1 VTAYRDGRYGE
12 AASAFDALA
21 RREADRG
28 RAAVLH
34 ANAGTAAARAERW
47 GEASWQLRRA
57 LELAPRDPIAAS
69 NLRRLREQL
78 GEGETEAQHF
88 TATLRGLPLR
98 LTLHENAWAASLAAT
113 AALLLLALWRTG
125 RAGAR
130 TAWCAT
136 ALLLAALAWWP
147 FASSAW
153 AREVAACGRH
163 RAAGHRARR
172 ARHRCRGPLPPLA
185 RRRRRG
191 RRGAPRLAADR
202 DRGGG
207 PRLGSCRRGATAR
220 TVVRSHE
227 PDGTGGPGRI
237 RPLGGDFGPARAP
250 ASSRSRAAEESSVR
264 IPCVV
269 LTAVLT
275 ASAAAQSVPD
285 GLSAADWSGIRAA
298 HDAQAARRGRGR
310 GRLEGA
316 QPRSG
321 LDLAIRRERIR
332 GDAGRG
338 RVELGAVSVP
348 LGP

>member
-1 VTAYRDGRYGE
+1 VRRAALLLAAALVLPAAARAQSTPADPSPPPEQPAAAAATAATEAPPPADFAGAVTAYRDGRYGE

-57 LELAPRDPIAAS
+57 LELAPRDPIAAA

-153 AREVAACGRH
+153 ARES
-163 RAAGHRARR
+163 RR
-172 ARHRCRGPLPPLA
+172 AVVIEPQVTGRAEPDTGAEVLFRLSQGA
-185 RRRRRG
+185 VVEDAEERRG
-191 RRGAPRLAADR
+191 WRLIETEAGARGWVPAAE
-202 DRGGG
+202 
-207 PRLGSCRRGATAR
+207 
-220 TVVRSHE
+220 V
-227 PDGTGGPGRI
+227 
-237 RPLGGDFGPARAP
+237 RPL
-250 ASSRSRAAEESSVR
+250 
-264 IPCVV
+264 
-269 LTAVLT
+269 
-275 ASAAAQSVPD
+275 Q
-285 GLSAADWSGIRAA
+285 
-298 HDAQAARRGRGR
+298 
-310 GRLEGA
+310 
-316 QPRSG
+316 
-321 LDLAIRRERIR
+321 
-332 GDAGRG
+332 
-338 RVELGAVSVP
+338 
-348 LGP
+348 